1 MTNYDGREATGN
13 KSCVARAMR
22 KSVEKWMKEEGG
34 GVREE
39 VDFACHFVSSTTN
52 PKA

>member
-1 MTNYDGREATGN
+1 MTDERPRGINH
-13 KSCVARAMR
+13 VARAMR

-39 VDFACHFVSSTTN
+39 VDFACHFVSSTIN